1 MTRSRSR
8 SRSRTGVR
16 SDNSLSTS
24 APSATDLLSLD
35 RYSSRLKEAAAF
47 IVLKVSMGAYIST
60 PRSVYLPNNPS
71 TTVLDVKEKIYDE
84 IERIPLRY
92 QQLFFL
98 DPSRIARV
106 ESSVIS
112 IEPLDWW
119 RPLARYG
126 IADGAEI
133 RCVKWCRICRRKL
146 CVCDD
151 SLKWRDVMHSG
162 SRLTFDY
169 LDGLSDEE
177 GVLDDC
183 ARQSSDDD
191 LTFSS
196 E

>member
-98 DPSRIARV
+98 DPTRIARV

-133 RCVKWCRICRRKL
+133 RCVKWCRICCRKL
-146 CVCDD
+146 CVCDH
-151 SLKWRDVMHSG
+151 SFKWRDVMHSG
-162 SRLTFDY
+162 SRLMFDD

-177 GVLDDC
+177 SVLHDC